1 MNENWYGIEIVREV
15 EGEPT
20 EHLRVEIPEM
30 QFMSEDERAE
40 LAEAVAEAVEF
51 VAEHSEELVRH
62 RNG

>member
-30 QFMSEDERAE
+30 EFMSEDERAE
-40 LAEAVAEAVEF
+40 IAEAVAAAVEF
-51 VAEHSEELVRH
+51 VAEHREELVRH

>member
-30 QFMSEDERAE
+30 EFMSEDERAE
-40 LAEAVAEAVEF
+40 LSERVAEAVRF
-51 VAEHSEELVRH
+51 IAEHSEELARH
-62 RNG
+62 RHG